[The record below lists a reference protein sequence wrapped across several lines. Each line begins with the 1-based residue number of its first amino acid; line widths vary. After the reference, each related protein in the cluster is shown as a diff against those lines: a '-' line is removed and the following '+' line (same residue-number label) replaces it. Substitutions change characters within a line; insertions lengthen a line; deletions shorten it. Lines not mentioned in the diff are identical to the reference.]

1 MATTIATNVGTSMS
15 AATGRPGQGHLLYS
29 PSVGKW
35 FLFYLTST
43 QTLSLAYATAI
54 NSTWTVSST
63 PFTLANPHT
72 SEGRDFA
79 FYLVTIGGVDYVH
92 MCSTYAVSTTSTKS
106 YHARF
111 KLDNGV
117 NPNTGWSTTN
127 SETSETSRNSSSSGI
142 PSGASV
148 IIDSNGKVVDC
159 NSFISSGTSMTDQRF
174 LQYPNADTAAS
185 WTMGTPTQNV
195 GYAPSTYVTSNAFA
209 DLGSSNLLAVC
220 DNAATSGTF
229 TALQWTKWTTSWSTP
244 TTAVA
249 ATSTSSNQWGM
260 VARTTTEVHL
270 VALTDATSTYTHKI
284 FNGTSWANGGSIGT
298 LAPATNSGV
307 FLATD
312 GTSVWLMVIDST
324 KRIAY
329 NKYSGGTWGGWTT
342 LEAAGANARTYLTGG
357 QVVSANAIGIVWTE
371 ANGSNFNIVGSQL
384 GFPQTVSLGITTSS
398 GTAVA
403 VGHTSTGTVSR
414 SISVASGTGSETG
427 WSSAKGTGT
436 ASKTIGVGQETGTA
450 PSVGRSVSGTVSKTI
465 GVAQETTSL
474 ASLPGSLGVA
484 SPILGVSA
492 ATGSAST
499 VSAQGTGTA
508 LKSISVANESG
519 TAPALSGRGSGTTS
533 TSINVASGSG
543 SSPPISAKGTGAST
557 RSIPA
562 ISVPGSV
569 VGVTYSQSGTV
580 SRNIGVA
587 NDSSSAIAL
596 SSGVVG
602 TATRSIALAS
612 SLATDSSLSAH
623 GIGSVS
629 KAISFASETGTAPNL
644 IGLGAGLGAL
654 GYISATGA
662 ASSIAASGTG
672 STSKLIGVANEAT
685 SEATLT
691 GRASGAVSRNLTVA
705 SVTESSSAL
714 AGAPSG
720 AANRSLAVLH
730 ETTSL
735 GSLSGSLTTI
745 SRGIG
750 VASANGTVSDVG
762 QGTIAVAIGIVQAI
776 ATDSLMSGRLDL
788 SLFRVDPNFVS
799 LVN

>member
-79 FYLVTIGGVDYVH
+79 FDLVTIGGVDYVH

-127 SETSETSRNSSSSGI
+127 SETQETTRSSSSSGI

-195 GYAPSTYVTSNAFA
+195 GYAPTTYVTSNAFA

-270 VALTDATSTYTHKI
+270 VALTDATSAYTHKI

-324 KRIAY
+324 KRVAY

-562 ISVPGSV
+562 TSVPGSV

-587 NDSSSAIAL
+587 NESSSAIAL
-596 SSGVVG
+596 SSGAVG

-662 ASSIAASGTG
+662 ATSIAASGTG

-705 SVTESSSAL
+705 SVTESSSVL

-750 VASANGTVSDVG
+750 VASVNGTVSDVG